1 MSKARAAVTV
11 QAVEE
16 EAFECDLHPPVSF
29 EELVAAQRAFLA
41 SLPDG
46 FVDVD
51 LDSGPLSREPGLL
64 DSLRLPRLVDC
75 LTIAVNQC

>member
-1 MSKARAAVTV
+1 MNKV
-11 QAVEE
+11 QTVEE
-16 EAFECDLHPPVSF
+16 EAFECDLRPPVSF

-51 LDSGPLSREPGLL
+51 LDW
-64 DSLRLPRLVDC
+64 
-75 LTIAVNQC
+75 Q